1 MRWPHQVHLLL
12 RSFTG
17 PLDACGPHLQQT
29 GTWRL
34 VETSKIL
41 SFNPVYWFYYCLCVF
56 RRVAVCSFV
65 MERSTSWVDEEKT
78 LKPLTTSCATT
89 RPPASSHARLLCL
102 VPSPTMAALPYNV
115 SAKNNANPESICKCT
130 CRLSQK
136 WSCRLLHP
144 YQKQL
149 FIVTTTIFLLLMQLT
164 YIHLHAMQCKCST
177 MFNCYSWLH
186 HHAIADIIC
195 KTAVNRLFSGTRKYV
210 KHNLPHNWHTFREW
224 VRSNGVITQM
234 QWCPILIQNTT
245 KAH

>member
-17 PLDACGPHLQQT
+17 PLDARGPHLQQT

-56 RRVAVCSFV
+56 RRVAVCPFV

-89 RPPASSHARLLCL
+89 RPPASSDARLLCL

-115 SAKNNANPESICKCT
+115 SAENNANPESICKCT
-130 CRLSQK
+130 CRLGRGRRTVGERMALHVNDDPAGTQEK
-136 WSCRLLHP
+136 LVAHTRGRPICVFQGRYRLL
-144 YQKQL
+144 QIK
-149 FIVTTTIFLLLMQLT
+149 
-164 YIHLHAMQCKCST
+164 
-177 MFNCYSWLH
+177 
-186 HHAIADIIC
+186 
-195 KTAVNRLFSGTRKYV
+195 
-210 KHNLPHNWHTFREW
+210 
-224 VRSNGVITQM
+224 
-234 QWCPILIQNTT
+234 
-245 KAH
+245 